1 MTGERHSKEH
11 WTRSLVKTAIYR
23 IVIMSMDFTSTYL
36 VSGKLESALS
46 FVGVSNIY
54 STITYYV
61 YERLWDRTD
70 WRKHRPNDMSI
81 AKHSKEHWTRSL
93 VKTAI
98 YRIVIMSMDFTS
110 TYLITGTL
118 AASLEFMF
126 VSNIYTT
133 ITYYVYERLWNK
145 TDWRKKKQIVA

>member
-1 MTGERHSKEH
+1 MTGER
-11 WTRSLVKTAIYR
+11 
-23 IVIMSMDFTSTYL
+23 
-36 VSGKLESALS
+36 
-46 FVGVSNIY
+46 
-54 STITYYV
+54 
-61 YERLWDRTD
+61 
-70 WRKHRPNDMSI
+70 
-81 AKHSKEHWTRSL
+81 HSKEHWTRSL